1 MFKLIRLTVFF
12 QALGYLLQF
21 GALFLFAKILGAEKQ
36 GILTIFRASGQIIAS
51 LLMFGLPAGIVYFVG
66 KHREL
71 FIPVLTNCV
80 KLFLIVFSLLV
91 LFLFILPIEKLP
103 KVFST
108 DKYIPYL
115 LAFVFFLSLS
125 NIFQLSILSLKKY
138 LYYNLFAFGA
148 GLIIFV
154 FSILIWVSPEV
165 NSKLN
170 FAITAYIVTYGIL
183 FIYGAILIFNQTRKI
198 RNKEAKQSFS
208 GQIKVG
214 LRGFISGIA
223 ALLLFRLDLFLVEYY
238 LSFKEVGIYSIALFG
253 SEMVTRIPGWSAAI
267 ISPMVASNE
276 GGHVRRTVFL
286 FYSAMIIALFLG
298 SLFIMGIII
307 FPGFISDL
315 AGKDFAGVE
324 TCMLLLLPRVIMQS
338 GVGILGCEFGR
349 QGVPLVSSGRMYCSA
364 YFSCYYL
371 DMILIPRFGVNGA
384 ALGNSLAYISAAVIF
399 WVGFRKYNEVTE
411 DVRLKTYWCTI
422 QGYIHEHLPGH

>member
-1 MFKLIRLTVFF
+1 M
-12 QALGYLLQF
+12 
-21 GALFLFAKILGAEKQ
+21 
-36 GILTIFRASGQIIAS
+36 
-51 LLMFGLPAGIVYFVG
+51 
-66 KHREL
+66 
-71 FIPVLTNCV
+71 
-80 KLFLIVFSLLV
+80 
-91 LFLFILPIEKLP
+91 
-103 KVFST
+103 
-108 DKYIPYL
+108 
-115 LAFVFFLSLS
+115 
-125 NIFQLSILSLKKY
+125 
-138 LYYNLFAFGA
+138 
-148 GLIIFV
+148 IIFV

-298 SLFIMGIII
+298 SLFVMGIII

-324 TCMLLLLPRVIMQS
+324 NCVLLLLPRVIMQS
-338 GVGILGCEFGR
+338 GVGILAANLAGKGYPWYHPVGCA
-349 QGVPLVSSGRMYCSA
+349 VPLIFLV
-364 YFSCYYL
+364 FL
-371 DMILIPRFGVNGA
+371 DMI
-384 ALGNSLAYISAAVIF
+384 
-399 WVGFRKYNEVTE
+399 
-411 DVRLKTYWCTI
+411 
-422 QGYIHEHLPGH
+422 